1 MTFLTFSRPLNHV
14 FNQAIRQAIRLFLI
28 CVLVLLST
36 TSHARSELDRQSEV
50 DTSFLSPEQ
59 AFRLES
65 KQTHDGSLTINWKI
79 APGYYLYQHRV
90 NVTNKQK
97 ETINNVVFLS
107 TPEEKDDP
115 NFGLVQVFHH
125 QLTIKVLPLSD
136 QIWLNYQG
144 CSENGLCYPPQR
156 KMLKVNP
163 AKLAL
168 AAELTPTVNPTLEDD
183 AGAITT
189 MLIGADG
196 YWVVLTF
203 FILGLGLALTP
214 CVLPMIP
221 ILAGIIA
228 GQGENI
234 TLRRGI
240 GLSTAYV
247 LGMAVAYT
255 LTGVLVGYFGA
266 QMNLQAS
273 LQSPAALVIFSILFV
288 ALALAMFG
296 FYELQLPAFLRD
308 RLNLMGKNHRGG
320 KYISVALMGLISAL
334 VVSPCVSAPLAGAL
348 VYISTTGDAF
358 FGGASLFALSLGMG
372 APLILV
378 GVGGGQWLPRAGNW
392 MLDVK
397 AFFGVLLLG
406 VAISLLSRLIP
417 GNSTLLLWSLLAMTY
432 AVHLG
437 NFGQL
442 EPLSPW
448 GKTRRGL
455 SIALMVYGICL
466 MLAGLAGQDDP
477 LKPLDFS
484 IIDKSVE
491 KICKEIYYKKNFE
504 LQKKEME
511 AYLSV
516 LNKEAIVV
524 KTDFDGNITFVNDAF
539 IDISGY
545 LKDEILGKNHSILK
559 HPDVQASLYE
569 EIWET
574 ARKGKIWE
582 GTLKHLSK
590 DNETYFVN
598 TKIIP
603 IYDDAGKEITQFISI
618 RFLVTEEENQRR
630 AQNKKFLE
638 QLTLYKKEIANHKK
652 EKEDILSKATS
663 CNDNTKLYKDK
674 IITYENKIRN
684 LLSQLEIYETQ
695 NIEYNKMDLMMKQD
709 KKKQLIVR
717 MFSFFEKKIEYI
729 PCCM

>member
-228 GQGENI
+228 GQRENI

-484 IIDKSVE
+484 HASARIQGQSIPFEVKPLFTRYNSVTAIHQAI
-491 KICKEIYYKKNFE
+491 KQARHKKQPVVVDLYADWCASCKVMERDVFRQPEAQALAQEAAFFQLDITDSTPKQMAF
-504 LQKKEME
+504 LQQHGLFGPPSLLFYPAETNQK
-511 AYLSV
+511 LINR
-516 LNKEAIVV
+516 NKENSTQSDETVV
-524 KTDFDGNITFVNDAF
+524 RVQG
-539 IDISGY
+539 
-545 LKDEILGKNHSILK
+545 EINL
-559 HPDVQASLYE
+559 E
-569 EIWET
+569 
-574 ARKGKIWE
+574 
-582 GTLKHLSK
+582 
-590 DNETYFVN
+590 
-598 TKIIP
+598 
-603 IYDDAGKEITQFISI
+603 QFI
-618 RFLVTEEENQRR
+618 RHV
-630 AQNKKFLE
+630 
-638 QLTLYKKEIANHKK
+638 
-652 EKEDILSKATS
+652 KA
-663 CNDNTKLYKDK
+663 
-674 IITYENKIRN
+674 
-684 LLSQLEIYETQ
+684 
-695 NIEYNKMDLMMKQD
+695 
-709 KKKQLIVR
+709 VR
-717 MFSFFEKKIEYI
+717 SR
-729 PCCM
+729 

>member
-484 IIDKSVE
+484 HTSARIQGQSIPFEVKPLFTRYNSVTAIHQAI
-491 KICKEIYYKKNFE
+491 KQARHKKQPVVVDLYADWCASCKVMERDVFRQPEAQALAQEAAFFQLDITDSTPKQMAF
-504 LQKKEME
+504 LQQHGLFGPPSLLFYPAETNQK
-511 AYLSV
+511 LINR
-516 LNKEAIVV
+516 NKENSTQSDETVV
-524 KTDFDGNITFVNDAF
+524 RVQG
-539 IDISGY
+539 
-545 LKDEILGKNHSILK
+545 EINL
-559 HPDVQASLYE
+559 E
-569 EIWET
+569 
-574 ARKGKIWE
+574 
-582 GTLKHLSK
+582 
-590 DNETYFVN
+590 
-598 TKIIP
+598 
-603 IYDDAGKEITQFISI
+603 QFI
-618 RFLVTEEENQRR
+618 RHV
-630 AQNKKFLE
+630 
-638 QLTLYKKEIANHKK
+638 
-652 EKEDILSKATS
+652 KA
-663 CNDNTKLYKDK
+663 
-674 IITYENKIRN
+674 
-684 LLSQLEIYETQ
+684 
-695 NIEYNKMDLMMKQD
+695 
-709 KKKQLIVR
+709 VR
-717 MFSFFEKKIEYI
+717 SR
-729 PCCM
+729 

>member
-1 MTFLTFSRPLNHV
+1 
-14 FNQAIRQAIRLFLI
+14 
-28 CVLVLLST
+28 
-36 TSHARSELDRQSEV
+36 
-50 DTSFLSPEQ
+50 
-59 AFRLES
+59 
-65 KQTHDGSLTINWKI
+65 
-79 APGYYLYQHRV
+79 
-90 NVTNKQK
+90 
-97 ETINNVVFLS
+97 
-107 TPEEKDDP
+107 
-115 NFGLVQVFHH
+115 
-125 QLTIKVLPLSD
+125 
-136 QIWLNYQG
+136 
-144 CSENGLCYPPQR
+144 
-156 KMLKVNP
+156 
-163 AKLAL
+163 
-168 AAELTPTVNPTLEDD
+168 
-183 AGAITT
+183 
-189 MLIGADG
+189 
-196 YWVVLTF
+196 
-203 FILGLGLALTP
+203 
-214 CVLPMIP
+214 MIP

-484 IIDKSVE
+484 HTSARIQGQSIPFEVKPLFTRYNSVTAIHQAI
-491 KICKEIYYKKNFE
+491 KQARHKKQPVVVDLYADWCASCKVMERDVFRQPEAQALAQEAAFFQLDITDSTPKQMAF
-504 LQKKEME
+504 LQQHGLFGPPSLLFYPAETNQK
-511 AYLSV
+511 LINR
-516 LNKEAIVV
+516 NKENSTQSDETVV
-524 KTDFDGNITFVNDAF
+524 RVQG
-539 IDISGY
+539 
-545 LKDEILGKNHSILK
+545 EINL
-559 HPDVQASLYE
+559 E
-569 EIWET
+569 
-574 ARKGKIWE
+574 
-582 GTLKHLSK
+582 
-590 DNETYFVN
+590 
-598 TKIIP
+598 
-603 IYDDAGKEITQFISI
+603 QFI
-618 RFLVTEEENQRR
+618 RHV
-630 AQNKKFLE
+630 
-638 QLTLYKKEIANHKK
+638 
-652 EKEDILSKATS
+652 KA
-663 CNDNTKLYKDK
+663 
-674 IITYENKIRN
+674 
-684 LLSQLEIYETQ
+684 
-695 NIEYNKMDLMMKQD
+695 
-709 KKKQLIVR
+709 VR
-717 MFSFFEKKIEYI
+717 SR
-729 PCCM
+729 

>member
-484 IIDKSVE
+484 HASARIQGQSIPFEVKPLFTRYNSVTAIHQAI
-491 KICKEIYYKKNFE
+491 KQARHKKQPVVVDLYADWCASCKVMERDVFRQPEAQALAQEAAFFQLDITDSTPKQMAF
-504 LQKKEME
+504 LQQHGLFGPPSLLFYPAETNQK
-511 AYLSV
+511 LINR
-516 LNKEAIVV
+516 NKENSTQSDETVV
-524 KTDFDGNITFVNDAF
+524 RVQG
-539 IDISGY
+539 
-545 LKDEILGKNHSILK
+545 EINL
-559 HPDVQASLYE
+559 E
-569 EIWET
+569 
-574 ARKGKIWE
+574 
-582 GTLKHLSK
+582 
-590 DNETYFVN
+590 
-598 TKIIP
+598 
-603 IYDDAGKEITQFISI
+603 QFI
-618 RFLVTEEENQRR
+618 RHV
-630 AQNKKFLE
+630 
-638 QLTLYKKEIANHKK
+638 
-652 EKEDILSKATS
+652 KA
-663 CNDNTKLYKDK
+663 
-674 IITYENKIRN
+674 
-684 LLSQLEIYETQ
+684 
-695 NIEYNKMDLMMKQD
+695 
-709 KKKQLIVR
+709 VR
-717 MFSFFEKKIEYI
+717 SR
-729 PCCM
+729 